1 MRTHGANRRRCCSL
15 TSGLLSASALPWP
28 EPARA
33 MIFFRAAL
41 ARNAERLKP
50 RSLAAS
56 IASSRAA
63 SRLTLVGAV
72 SAGVEQKRDHDR
84 AFALA
89 DFPGRYDFREAR
101 GLPRGEAALR
111 LPPPPVNVASQIL
124 ENRDFLAR
132 RSDAWLAFC
141 ALRRGS
147 ATAPPAPT

>member
-63 SRLTLVGAV
+63 SRLTFVGAV

-89 DFPGRYDFREAR
+89 DFPGRDDFREVR
-101 GLPRGEAALR
+101 RLPRGEAAFALVGENIGVPAELR
-111 LPPPPVNVASQIL
+111 PFGCRLLP
-124 ENRDFLAR
+124 
-132 RSDAWLAFC
+132 
-141 ALRRGS
+141 
-147 ATAPPAPT
+147 